1 MIRRPP
7 RSTLFPYTTL
17 FRSRV
22 PQDGRFRIRLDR
34 KTVDFRVSILPSAFG
49 EVVVVRILD
58 KEYIAAGGAAL
69 RLDRFGFNAEDLR
82 RVPPSITAPPGGGV
96 GARPTGSG
104 ATTPPYAPVHG

>member
-69 RLDRFGFNAEDLR
+69 RLDRLGFNAEDLR
-82 RVPPSITAPPGGGV
+82 RVRRGLTRPYWGVVGTGPPGGGQD
-96 GARPTGSG
+96 
-104 ATTPPYAPVHG
+104 TPRLP